1 MINLNGEFVWW
12 LGVVEDIQDPEK
24 LGRARVR
31 IHGYHSA
38 NQEDIPTSSLPW
50 AHPIFPITS
59 ASSSGVGTTVPGFLP
74 GTQVFGF
81 FLDGKEP
88 MPQQA
93 MIMGTVPGVN
103 AQENIKEEGLN
114 DPYDNFPRETYLGK
128 PDTNILAYGPPEEG
142 TPTFN
147 KKPVEDV
154 PTGDGESWSEIPLYS
169 FPSKYPFNKVYE
181 SIAGHLIEIDDSTPP
196 DSFKQAVKSGTVKDS
211 LGNGR
216 IHIYHNSGSFI
227 EIHPNGEMIIKST
240 SGAYKVTMGNDNMY
254 VQGNLNITTDGNA
267 VFKAANY
274 IFEGGKAHFNLSD
287 DFQVDC
293 KNFNVNATEN
303 INAVADADAQIGG
316 SGVANFVGGGA
327 KIKLQ
332 GGMVELNPPG

>member
-1 MINLNGEFVWW
+1 M
-12 LGVVEDIQDPEK
+12 
-24 LGRARVR
+24 
-31 IHGYHSA
+31 
-38 NQEDIPTSSLPW
+38 TS
-50 AHPIFPITS
+50 T
-59 ASSSGVGTTVPGFLP
+59 SSSGVGASVPGFLP
-74 GTQVFGF
+74 GTHVFGF
-81 FLDGKEP
+81 FADGKEP
-88 MPQQA
+88 IPQEP
-93 MIMGTVPGVN
+93 MIMGTVPGRN

-114 DPYDNFPRETYLGK
+114 DPYDNFPRDAYLGK
-128 PDTNILAYGPPEEG
+128 PDTNILAYGPPEDG
-142 TPTFN
+142 TPAFN

-196 DSFKQAVKSGTVKDS
+196 DSFKRAVKSGSVKDS